1 MASEPS
7 MQQLMTENKILFN
20 AFGIDT
26 SGNEVS
32 VLNCAIKFPDSRSS
46 PEWQY
51 TITQANTLI
60 DLIEKEKVQLRMKGN
75 KDIINEI
82 LGHGPPKA
90 KSQQPPKAAP
100 PANQPLKKTF
110 RVTYPAENRP
120 KDAPTSGS
128 IKLSEGVTANWK
140 VVGK

>member
-1 MASEPS
+1 MASEPT
-7 MQQLMTENKILFN
+7 MQQLISENKILFN

-46 PEWQY
+46 TEWQH
-51 TITQANTLI
+51 TMAQANKLI
-60 DLIEKEKVQLRMKGN
+60 DLIESEKVQLRMKGN

-90 KSQQPPKAAP
+90 KSQQPPGAAP
-100 PANQPLKKTF
+100 PSNQPLKRTF
-110 RVTYPAENRP
+110 RVTYPKGSRP
-120 KDAPTSGS
+120 SDAPTSGS
-128 IKLSEGVTANWK
+128 IQLTEGATANWK
-140 VVGK
+140 VIEQ